1 MSYSVQLLPAAR
13 RQLRKLPA
21 FARSQ
26 VESVLAGLAG
36 EPRPPGAKKL
46 QGSGERWRVRTGDY
60 RVIYEIF
67 DGELVVVVVKV
78 GHRSNVYE

>member
-1 MSYSVQLLPAAR
+1 MSYSVRLLPAAR

-21 FARSQ
+21 LARSRI
-26 VESVLAGLAG
+26 EALLASLAD

-46 QGSGERWRVRTGDY
+46 QGSGERWRVRAGDY
-60 RVIYEIF
+60 RAIYEIF
-67 DGELVVVVVKV
+67 DGELVVVVVKI